1 MKNRFENPKSNV
13 STPIIFDDFFQ
24 VEILLRELCRLHNV
38 SLPPDLDNLTMSL
51 QMPVGEMLVCND
63 YSNEHIDDID
73 SDQEE
78 DAANESEQD
87 SENDEDL
94 PLEMDEGRNVG
105 KVSR

>member
-1 MKNRFENPKSNV
+1 MFEINSPSAF
-13 STPIIFDDFFQ
+13 PFQ

-38 SLPPDLDNLTMSL
+38 PLPPDLDNLTMSL

-63 YSNEHIDDID
+63 YSNDVY

-94 PLEMDEGRNVG
+94 PLEMDEGRNVSS
-105 KVSR
+105 VSVS

>member
-1 MKNRFENPKSNV
+1 M
-13 STPIIFDDFFQ
+13 
-24 VEILLRELCRLHNV
+24 

-63 YSNEHIDDID
+63 YSNDID

-78 DAANESEQD
+78 EVANESEQD

-94 PLEMDEGRNVG
+94 PLEMDEGRNVN
-105 KVSR
+105 KVSGESNCEKFRCENSKMESI

>member
-1 MKNRFENPKSNV
+1 MP
-13 STPIIFDDFFQ
+13 
-24 VEILLRELCRLHNV
+24 
-38 SLPPDLDNLTMSL
+38 LPPDLDNLTMSL

-63 YSNEHIDDID
+63 FSNDVD

-94 PLEMDEGRNVG
+94 PLEMDEGRNVSS
-105 KVSR
+105 VSTENRE

>member
-1 MKNRFENPKSNV
+1 MTLE
-13 STPIIFDDFFQ
+13 Q

-38 SLPPDLDNLTMSL
+38 SLPPDLDNLTMAL

-63 YSNEHIDDID
+63 YSNDQHIDDID
-73 SDQEE
+73 SDLEE

-94 PLEMDEGRNVG
+94 PLEMDEGRNVS
-105 KVSR
+105 KVSRHFRYF